1 MRRGHPLHHHHLHL
15 PLLLLLLATATT
27 AAAAALAPPT
37 VLAPASIA
45 PTNLLLW
52 GVNQPWAGRY
62 GAHGLAQPER
72 VHALRA
78 LGVGSVRFPGGT
90 VSQVKG

>member
-1 MRRGHPLHHHHLHL
+1 MRRGHPPHHL
-15 PLLLLLLATATT
+15 PLLLLLATATATT

>member
-1 MRRGHPLHHHHLHL
+1 MHHLHL
-15 PLLLLLLATATT
+15 PLLLLLATTAAATATT
-27 AAAAALAPPT
+27 AAALAPPT
-37 VLAPASIA
+37 VLAPAASIA
-45 PTNLLLW
+45 STNLLLW

>member
-1 MRRGHPLHHHHLHL
+1 MRHLHLHL

-37 VLAPASIA
+37 VLAPSSTA

>member
-1 MRRGHPLHHHHLHL
+1 MRRGHPPHHHH

-27 AAAAALAPPT
+27 AAALAPPT
-37 VLAPASIA
+37 VLAPASVA

>member
-1 MRRGHPLHHHHLHL
+1 MRHHHL
-15 PLLLLLLATATT
+15 PLLLLLLVTATA

-37 VLAPASIA
+37 VLAPAAATQS
-45 PTNLLLW
+45 NLLLW

>member
-1 MRRGHPLHHHHLHL
+1 MHHLHL
-15 PLLLLLLATATT
+15 PLLLLLLLLATAATT
-27 AAAAALAPPT
+27 AAAALAPPT
-37 VLAPASIA
+37 VLAPASSA

>member
-1 MRRGHPLHHHHLHL
+1 MHHHLLHL
-15 PLLLLLLATATT
+15 PLLLLLLLATATT

-37 VLAPASIA
+37 VLAPAASIA

>member
-1 MRRGHPLHHHHLHL
+1 MRRGHPPHHHHHH